1 MREKRDGKHYLI
13 ESYLKGLPD
22 TIKNE
27 ETTQTTTYDSDEV
40 INLQCTSKSELNN
53 QRISDEELKINEE
66 SSTAVQEQISILQ
79 KIVQINKNLQIE
91 EKSIIRLNTK
101 IKKYEFEKKNFS
113 ENEIL
118 SELERLDNEIET
130 GDVELDKMKQEL
142 VFFKEI
148 LSVKCNMIDE
158 LCFELG
164 DETST
169 DLIVISDPG
178 DKQTLLDEKIKS
190 WKNYDTINELDE
202 IYINKQLPISSLK
215 CEPNN
220 NLFKKND
227 TESFSDTGVSSM
239 SEELKNVGTLV

>member
-1 MREKRDGKHYLI
+1 MLFSE
-13 ESYLKGLPD
+13 
-22 TIKNE
+22 N
-27 ETTQTTTYDSDEV
+27 TQIAAYDSDEV
-40 INLQCTSKSELNN
+40 INIPCPSKSELNN
-53 QRISDEELKINEE
+53 QRTSDEELKTNEE
-66 SSTAVQEQISILQ
+66 SSNETNTAIQEQISILQ

-118 SELERLDNEIET
+118 SELERLNNEIET
-130 GDVELDKMKQEL
+130 GDGELDKMKQEL
-142 VFFKEI
+142 IFFKEI

-164 DETST
+164 DETTT
-169 DLIVISDPG
+169 DLIVMSDPA
-178 DKQTLLDEKIKS
+178 DKQNLIKS

-202 IYINKQLPISSLK
+202 IYVNKMLPISSLK
-215 CEPNN
+215 FEPNN

-227 TESFSDTGVSSM
+227 TESFSDTGMSSM

>member
-1 MREKRDGKHYLI
+1 M
-13 ESYLKGLPD
+13 
-22 TIKNE
+22 
-27 ETTQTTTYDSDEV
+27 
-40 INLQCTSKSELNN
+40 
-53 QRISDEELKINEE
+53 
-66 SSTAVQEQISILQ
+66 
-79 KIVQINKNLQIE
+79 
-91 EKSIIRLNTK
+91 NTK

-118 SELERLDNEIET
+118 SELNRLNNEIET

-169 DLIVISDPG
+169 DLIVMSNSA
-178 DKQTLLDEKIKS
+178 DKQILLDEKIKS

-202 IYINKQLPISSLK
+202 IYVNKMLPISSLK

-227 TESFSDTGVSSM
+227 TESFSDTGMSSM